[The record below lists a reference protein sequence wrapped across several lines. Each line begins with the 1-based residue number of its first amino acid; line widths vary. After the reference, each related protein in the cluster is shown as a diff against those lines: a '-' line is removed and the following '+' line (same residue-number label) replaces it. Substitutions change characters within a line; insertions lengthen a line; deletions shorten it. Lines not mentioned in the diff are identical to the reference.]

1 MQEFTLSE
9 LGLFV
14 GTLGGVIT
22 GLIFALQKSRCETIN
37 CCGIK
42 CKRNITP
49 TKKTGSPETPR
60 TPKDEI
66 TNP

>member
-1 MQEFTLSE
+1 MDTFTLSE

-37 CCGIK
+37 CCGIN
-42 CKRNITP
+42 CKRKI
-49 TKKTGSPETPR
+49 KEDKGDEGDETAVGA
-60 TPKDEI
+60 
-66 TNP
+66 